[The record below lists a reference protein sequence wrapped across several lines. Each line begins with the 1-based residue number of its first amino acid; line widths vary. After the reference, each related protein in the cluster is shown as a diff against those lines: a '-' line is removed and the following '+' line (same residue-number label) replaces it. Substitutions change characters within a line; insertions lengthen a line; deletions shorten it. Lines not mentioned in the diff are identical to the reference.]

1 MPVIWLLS
9 CSYREEVAL
18 SRAGHVLDPEE
29 VYETLDALDSV
40 VIGDVETYRRKL
52 RGYASLGVDR
62 LMCLM
67 QFGALPHERVLAS
80 LRLAGEALV
89 PEFSE

>member
-1 MPVIWLLS
+1 
-9 CSYREEVAL
+9 
-18 SRAGHVLDPEE
+18 
-29 VYETLDALDSV
+29 
-40 VIGDVETYRRKL
+40 
-52 RGYASLGVDR
+52 
-62 LMCLM
+62 MCLM